1 MAITLYLPSKEGMN
15 NIYRIT
21 ATCDHGLNV
30 YTLIFVEQLK
40 DHIKKVK
47 KPVYW
52 ALHFIKNHF

>member
-30 YTLIFVEQLK
+30 FTLIFVEQLK

-47 KPVYW
+47 KTSV
-52 ALHFIKNHF
+52 LGSSFH